1 MAQRGPPRQTGC
13 VAQIPGESP
22 RLPRAQLLPADV
34 AFLGDK
40 GPLGSHVCVT
50 PGRRTL
56 CKPLPKGTELFLL
69 SPAGVVSCAWCPARA
84 GDKLDVGGSCH
95 VHMVFMI

>member
-13 VAQIPGESP
+13 VAQIPDESP
-22 RLPRAQLLPADV
+22 RLPHAQLLPADV

-40 GPLGSHVCVT
+40 GPSGSHVCVT

-69 SPAGVVSCAWCPARA
+69 SPAGVVPRVLCLVPSQ
-84 GDKLDVGGSCH
+84 G
-95 VHMVFMI
+95 